1 MIDKERVKSYDPTKF
16 DQLFD
21 EFDSDSNNFL
31 SKGEMAQFIKKFFK
45 RETKWYYYIELK
57 KYT

>member
-45 RETKWYYYIELK
+45 RETK
-57 KYT
+57 